1 MKYNIIPTIKFKKDL
16 KKASKRNLK
25 IEKLE
30 KVIDIL
36 ANGEMLSE
44 KYRDHELSGNYSGCR
59 ECHIEPDWLLIY
71 EIHND
76 KLILILTR
84 TGTHSDLFE

>member
-1 MKYNIIPTIKFKKDL
+1 MKYNIIPTTKFKKDL

-30 KVIDIL
+30 KVIDII

-44 KYRDHELSGNYSGCR
+44 KYRDHELNGNYSGCR

-84 TGTHSDLFE
+84 TGTHADLFE

>member
-1 MKYNIIPTIKFKKDL
+1 MKYNIIPTTKFKKDL

-30 KVIDIL
+30 KVIDII

>member
-1 MKYNIIPTIKFKKDL
+1 MKYNIIPTTKFKKDL

-30 KVIDIL
+30 KIIDIL

-44 KYRDHELSGNYSGCR
+44 KYRDHELNGNYSGCR

-84 TGTHSDLFE
+84 TGTHADLFE

>member
-1 MKYNIIPTIKFKKDL
+1 MKYNII
-16 KKASKRNLK
+16 
-25 IEKLE
+25 
-30 KVIDIL
+30 

>member
-1 MKYNIIPTIKFKKDL
+1 MKYNIIPTTKFKKDL

-84 TGTHSDLFE
+84 TGTHADLFE

>member
-1 MKYNIIPTIKFKKDL
+1 MKYNIIPTTKFKKDL

-44 KYRDHELSGNYSGCR
+44 KYRDHELNGNYSGCR

-84 TGTHSDLFE
+84 TGTHSNLFE

>member
-1 MKYNIIPTIKFKKDL
+1 MSIILI
-16 KKASKRNLK
+16 NLK

-30 KVIDIL
+30 KIIDIL

-44 KYRDHELSGNYSGCR
+44 KYRDHELNGNYSGCR

>member
-1 MKYNIIPTIKFKKDL
+1 MKYNIIPTTKFKKDL

-30 KVIDIL
+30 KVIDII

-44 KYRDHELSGNYSGCR
+44 KYCDHELNGNYSGCR

-84 TGTHSDLFE
+84 TGTHSDLFD

>member
-1 MKYNIIPTIKFKKDL
+1 MKYNIIPTTKFKKDL
-16 KKASKRNLK
+16 KKANKRNFK

-30 KVIDIL
+30 KVIDII

>member
-1 MKYNIIPTIKFKKDL
+1 MKYNIIPTTKFKKDL

-30 KVIDIL
+30 KVIDII

-59 ECHIEPDWLLIY
+59 ECHIELDWLLIY

-84 TGTHSDLFE
+84 TGTHSDLFD